1 MSEHLTLQTPSERGW
16 IARLGPEC
24 GHLEQ
29 PLILA
34 RGGNINNSYYFQT
47 NFTFPRVIKNPQ
59 ILFCSLFRLS
69 DTCMQCSP
77 QQPDLVDCPAVDL
90 IIALSKHKVMTGGR
104 HLSQVPLCDKT
115 KNCLGDLICYIT
127 KLQEFHVLN

>member
-16 IARLGPEC
+16 VARPGPEC

-69 DTCMQCSP
+69 DTCM
-77 QQPDLVDCPAVDL
+77 
-90 IIALSKHKVMTGGR
+90 
-104 HLSQVPLCDKT
+104 
-115 KNCLGDLICYIT
+115 
-127 KLQEFHVLN
+127 